1 MVAYAY
7 RDSSRTDTLQAKD
20 AKHSD
25 KSATFYC
32 PNPDCDAEL
41 TICNLGEHAYFSA
54 KPSKPHITYCEHAS
68 HANNYHRYDEASFD
82 FEKMLAGLLIPTLG
96 NPPTTQSQSNTARKS
111 SQTTSFSSIRT
122 LRMLYILCKN
132 KQIND
137 EYNGNIIGRML
148 LDNRSQPIFFKKG
161 VFGNAVI
168 ECISWKYDE
177 TKHEIWARLQ
187 NQSYTFA
194 LKFEHT
200 DLYQNIKQ
208 LIQKHAPATYGFK
221 NVQLVI
227 AGTWFK
233 YQNKFNHFETIIAS
247 KKQIIAV

>member
-7 RDSSRTDTLQAKD
+7 KDSNRMNKLEAKN

-25 KSATFYC
+25 KGATFYC

-68 HANNYHRYDEASFD
+68 NINNYHRYGEASFN
-82 FEKMLAGLLIPTLG
+82 FEKMLTALLTPTSD
-96 NPPTTQSQSNTARKS
+96 NPPPKESQPNITSKSNQTS
-111 SQTTSFSSIRT
+111 SSGSIKT
-122 LRMLYILCKN
+122 LRLLYILCKN

-177 TKHEIWARLQ
+177 ANHEIWLRLK
-187 NQSYTFA
+187 NQSYTFI
-194 LKFEHT
+194 LKFEQAN
-200 DLYQNIKQ
+200 LYQNIKQ

-221 NVQLVI
+221 DVQLVI
-227 AGTWFK
+227 AGTWSK
-233 YQNKFNHFETIIAS
+233 YQNKFNHFETTITS
-247 KKQIIAV
+247 SKQIIAI